1 MLSPSPQ
8 NHNKGRSDAYP
19 TVPEMSCVIH
29 FFPNRPLP
37 AKDYLLPHPPES
49 LLQFL
54 TEITVLRTLR
64 LLH

>member
-1 MLSPSPQ
+1 MTFDP
-8 NHNKGRSDAYP
+8 KG
-19 TVPEMSCVIH
+19 CVIN

-37 AKDYLLPHPPES
+37 ANDYPLPHPPES